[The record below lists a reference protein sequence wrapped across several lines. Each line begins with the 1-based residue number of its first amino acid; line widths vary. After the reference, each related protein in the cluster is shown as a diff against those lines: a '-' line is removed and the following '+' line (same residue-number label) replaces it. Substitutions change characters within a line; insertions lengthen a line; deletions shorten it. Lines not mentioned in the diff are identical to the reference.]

1 MSEGMSETQP
11 KQADTELEALSI
23 EGLTTGENILLS
35 ADFWTELKQ
44 EAVNGQPGKVRRSE
58 RGPF

>member
-1 MSEGMSETQP
+1 
-11 KQADTELEALSI
+11 LI